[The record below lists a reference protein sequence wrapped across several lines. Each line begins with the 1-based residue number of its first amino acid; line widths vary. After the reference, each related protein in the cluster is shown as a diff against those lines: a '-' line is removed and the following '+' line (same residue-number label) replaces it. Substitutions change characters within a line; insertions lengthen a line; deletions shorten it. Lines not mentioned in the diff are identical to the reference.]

1 MNKKFQAS
9 WRHKQIF
16 SDIIGL
22 KIILLFIISIIIII
36 IIITIII
43 ISIFTPLQLDFFHYL
58 IKYKPVPVAV
68 RSKA

>member
-1 MNKKFQAS
+1 METITENSWFNYILSMFMKKIQAS

-22 KIILLFIISIIIII
+22 KIIFIIII
-36 IIITIII
+36 III

-58 IKYKPVPVAV
+58 IK
-68 RSKA
+68 

>member
-22 KIILLFIISIIIII
+22 KMVFCIIIII
-36 IIITIII
+36 IIIII
-43 ISIFTPLQLDFFHYL
+43 ISTVTPLQLDFFHYL
-58 IKYKPVPVAV
+58 IKYTPVPVVA

>member
-1 MNKKFQAS
+1 MNKTFQAS

-22 KIILLFIISIIIII
+22 KIIWFIIIII
-36 IIITIII
+36 IIII
-43 ISIFTPLQLDFFHYL
+43 ISIFTPLQLGFFHYL
-58 IKYKPVPVAV
+58 IKYKPAPLAA